1 MNGGKTKINT
11 VARGVEKVWN
21 PTPLIDDDW
30 MCPEIVDREEQRQEF
45 FERIFSYYLDGKK
58 PPGVYYVCGKSG
70 SGKTFVI
77 KKMIE
82 QYYNDIKVKIPFFEY
97 VYVQATK
104 LRHPSFNQ
112 LLIYIDKQL
121 SNYLP
126 VNINNSCIEEVK
138 EWKDATSWYVLEG
151 ILKKGV
157 NLLLVIDEVDK
168 FFNYERNWHFMR
180 FFTETRYDYN
190 LFPIFITNDKKLK
203 GKMPFD
209 LRSRLCLESN
219 FRDYSVDELFRI
231 LKTTAK
237 YSLDGVSDDELIM
250 IAKEVGDT
258 TRSARD
264 AKRLLYHYVL
274 TGDLERAIAKYDGD
288 SIKNEILDLTPHQQ
302 MTLFAIFKMDKIVED
317 MKKKSIPLRYKK
329 TFISSKDTY
338 KEYKRLCKK
347 KGLTPKTY
355 RTFTNI
361 LNSLR
366 ASEMINYGRVHLGR
380 GVGTAGVITIN
391 DEIKVYFDEMIE
403 SSKIFKF

>member
-1 MNGGKTKINT
+1 MNGSDEIKIIN
-11 VARGVEKVWN
+11 VA
-21 PTPLIDDDW
+21 PLIDDDW
-30 MCPEIVDREEQRQEF
+30 MCPEIVNREEQRQEI

-82 QYYNDIKVKIPFFEY
+82 QYYNEIKVKIPNFEY

-104 LRHPSFNQ
+104 LRCPSFNQ

-190 LFPIFITNDKKLK
+190 LFPIFISNDKKLK

-209 LRSRLCLESN
+209 LRSRLCPESN

-237 YSLDGVSDDELIM
+237 YSLEGVSDDELIM

-264 AKRLLYHYVL
+264 AKKLLYYYVM
-274 TGDLERAIAKYDGD
+274 TGDLERAMAKYNGD
-288 SIKNEILDLTPHQQ
+288 TIKNEILNLTPHQR
-302 MTLFAIFKMDKIVED
+302 MTLFAIFKMDKTE
-317 MKKKSIPLRYKK
+317 S
-329 TFISSKDTY
+329 FISSKDTY

-347 KGLTPKTY
+347 KGLIPKAY

-361 LNSLR
+361 LDSLR
-366 ASEMINYGRVHLGR
+366 ASEMIDYRRVHLGK
-380 GVGTAGVITIN
+380 GMGTAGVITID
-391 DEIKVYFDEMIE
+391 DEIKVYFDEMAKMVI
-403 SSKIFKF
+403 